1 MIYNTIDGALLKEMI
16 VTAASL
22 LEVNKQQLNDLNVF
36 PVPDGDTGT
45 NMSLTMQSVLQEVS
59 ALTQNDLPSVAKAMS
74 RGALKGARGNSGVI
88 LSQIL
93 RGFAKQF
100 ETTDAATTAD
110 FAAALRLG
118 SETAY
123 KAVMKPKEGTILTVI
138 RTMAEKSRYDASS
151 KTLVELLDYVIA
163 IGEETLAKTPEL
175 LPQLKK
181 AGVVDAGGQG
191 LMTIMHG
198 FATVVRGEHLPENI
212 QPFSFSKPA
221 AEAISRST
229 ADEVAEMDE
238 ILFAYCTEFFIQNL
252 KPEADE
258 KAVDALRNKLAA
270 IGDSLVVVGDPELIK
285 VHVHTNTPGTALQY
299 ALELGEL
306 NRIKIENMVQQNREL
321 QEKRAA
327 EMKQVGIVAV
337 SSGEGLSNIF
347 KDLGVD
353 QIVTGG
359 QTMNPSTAD
368 IADAVKK
375 VCAKSVIILPNN
387 SNIILAAEQAQDFT
401 EKQLFVVPTKTIP
414 QGIATLL
421 AFDPEAD
428 GQTNFEAMSQSYG
441 DVLTGNITYAVR
453 DTEFDGQSIH
463 EGNIL
468 GLAEGT
474 IACCGEDL
482 KDTTVTL
489 IEKLLTQK
497 NDLITLYYGS
507 DTTQEDAEEIAAI
520 INEKYP
526 STDVEVIS
534 GGQPV
539 YYYIISA
546 E

>member
-1 MIYNTIDGALLKEMI
+1 MSYNTIDGTLLKEMI
-16 VTAASL
+16 ITAASL

-59 ALTQNDLPSVAKAMS
+59 SLTQTDLPSVAKAMS

-93 RGFAKQF
+93 RGFSKQF
-100 ETTDAATTAD
+100 ETINEVTSTD

-138 RTMAEKSRYDASS
+138 RTMAEKSRYDAAG
-151 KTLVELLDYVIA
+151 KTLVELLDYAIS
-163 IGEETLAKTPEL
+163 IGEETLAKTPEM

-191 LMTIMHG
+191 LMTIMRG
-198 FATVVRGEHLPENI
+198 FLTVLRGEVLPEDI
-212 QPFSFSKPA
+212 QPFSFSSSA
-221 AEAISRST
+221 AESISRATSE
-229 ADEVAEMDE
+229 EVAEMDK

-252 KPEADE
+252 KPEVNE
-258 KAVDALRNKLAA
+258 KSVDVLRNKLAA

-306 NRIKIENMVQQNREL
+306 NKIKIENMVQQNREL

-327 EMKQVGIVAV
+327 EMKEVGIVAV
-337 SSGEGLSNIF
+337 SSGEGLTNIF

-401 EKQLFVVPTKTIP
+401 EKKLFVVPTKTIP

-428 GQTNFEAMSQSYG
+428 GQTNFDAMSQSYG
-441 DVLTGNITYAVR
+441 DVLTGNVTYAVR
-453 DTEFDGQSIH
+453 DTEFDGQNIQQ
-463 EGNIL
+463 GDIL

-474 IACCGEDL
+474 IACCGKDL
-482 KDTTVTL
+482 KQTTLAL
-489 IEKLLTQK
+489 IQKLLEKK
-497 NDLITLYYGS
+497 NDLITIYYGA
-507 DTTQEDAEEIAAI
+507 DANEESA
-520 INEKYP
+520 NELAENLNQQYP
-526 STDVEVIS
+526 NTDVEVLF

>member
-1 MIYNTIDGALLKEMI
+1 
-16 VTAASL
+16 
-22 LEVNKQQLNDLNVF
+22 
-36 PVPDGDTGT
+36 
-45 NMSLTMQSVLQEVS
+45 
-59 ALTQNDLPSVAKAMS
+59 
-74 RGALKGARGNSGVI
+74 
-88 LSQIL
+88 
-93 RGFAKQF
+93 
-100 ETTDAATTAD
+100 
-110 FAAALRLG
+110 
-118 SETAY
+118 
-123 KAVMKPKEGTILTVI
+123 
-138 RTMAEKSRYDASS
+138 
-151 KTLVELLDYVIA
+151 
-163 IGEETLAKTPEL
+163 
-175 LPQLKK
+175 
-181 AGVVDAGGQG
+181 
-191 LMTIMHG
+191 
-198 FATVVRGEHLPENI
+198 
-212 QPFSFSKPA
+212 
-221 AEAISRST
+221 
-229 ADEVAEMDE
+229 
-238 ILFAYCTEFFIQNL
+238 
-252 KPEADE
+252 
-258 KAVDALRNKLAA
+258 
-270 IGDSLVVVGDPELIK
+270 
-285 VHVHTNTPGTALQY
+285 
-299 ALELGEL
+299 
-306 NRIKIENMVQQNREL
+306 
-321 QEKRAA
+321 
-327 EMKQVGIVAV
+327 
-337 SSGEGLSNIF
+337 
-347 KDLGVD
+347 
-353 QIVTGG
+353 
-359 QTMNPSTAD
+359 MNPSTAD